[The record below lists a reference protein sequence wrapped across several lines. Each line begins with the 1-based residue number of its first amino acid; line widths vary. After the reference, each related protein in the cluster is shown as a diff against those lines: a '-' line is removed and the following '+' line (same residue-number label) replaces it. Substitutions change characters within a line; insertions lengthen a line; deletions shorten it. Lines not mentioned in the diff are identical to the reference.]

1 MSAITNLGEANR
13 WLGAFA
19 RIFRRST
26 ADELAEAFEAFELTQ
41 VQLNLSALG
50 LPTIPPQDERRR
62 LDLGAIRR
70 SFAVRGREI
79 WGISATYNTAHPE
92 ANIRRTATHEAARFI
107 ATLAESGATAATLC
121 SGSRDSQNMW
131 GRHPE
136 TKTEAAWRDFRESL
150 DLLIPAAEEAGVLL
164 AIEPEPA
171 NTVSDASRALRLL
184 DELGVDGQQIGF
196 ILDPANLISDV
207 APGDR
212 DATLEHAFDVLGE
225 RTICVHAK
233 DTVPWARSLEGDGV
247 VDYELV
253 AHLYATLPKSVPLII
268 QDASEAE
275 LAPIADMLRALLL
288 SHTNHASEE

>member
-1 MSAITNLGEANR
+1 MSAIANLAEANR
-13 WLGAFA
+13 RLGAFA
-19 RIFRRST
+19 RIFQRSNS
-26 ADELAEAFEAFELTQ
+26 DELAEAFEAFELTQ

-50 LPTIPPQDERRR
+50 LPTIPPEEERRR

-70 SFAVRGREI
+70 SFAARGREI

-92 ANIRRTATHEAARFI
+92 ANIRRTATRRAARFI
-107 ATLAESGATAATLC
+107 ATLAASGATAATLC

-131 GRHPE
+131 GRHSE
-136 TKTEAAWRDFRESL
+136 TKTKAAWRDFRESL

-164 AIEPEPA
+164 AVEPEPA

-184 DELGVDGQQIGF
+184 DELGADGQQIGF

-207 APGDR
+207 ATGDR

-233 DTVPWARSLEGDGV
+233 DTVPWARNLEGDGV
-247 VDYELV
+247 VDYALV
-253 AHLYATLPKSVPLII
+253 AHLYAMLPHSVPLII

-275 LAPIADMLRALLL
+275 LAPIADMLRERLL
-288 SHTNHASEE
+288 SHTNHMSEE